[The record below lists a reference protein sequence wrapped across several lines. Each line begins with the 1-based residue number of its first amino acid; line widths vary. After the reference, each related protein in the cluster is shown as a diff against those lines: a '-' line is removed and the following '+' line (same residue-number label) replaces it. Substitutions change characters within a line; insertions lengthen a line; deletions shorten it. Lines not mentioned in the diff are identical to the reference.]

1 MMRPLILSIV
11 IFGTAMDTRTED
23 LLLDF
28 CGYRW
33 QVSDAPAGKSP
44 GPNIFLARNVYLDAR
59 DRLVLRINRGGD
71 SWSSSELCLTRALGY
86 ERYEIIVEGNPAKLD
101 PQSVFGFFTYD
112 YSAPPDYR
120 ELDIEFARWGDPEHP
135 GGNYT
140 VQPYTN
146 PENTSEFSLDLLGI
160 RSLHR
165 IDWFPD
171 RVEFSSHALG
181 RGGWEREVSRF
192 VRTGDRVPDPGQARL
207 HLNFWL
213 FRGSPPVNGEAQLV
227 RISDFRFTP
236 LDALSADQA
245 YRE

>member
-11 IFGTAMDTRTED
+11 IFGAAMDTPAED
-23 LLLDF
+23 FRLDF
-28 CGYRW
+28 GGYQW

-44 GPNIFLARNVYLDAR
+44 GPNIFLSRNVYLDAR
-59 DRLVLRINRGGD
+59 GRLVLQIRREGD
-71 SWSSSELCLTRALGY
+71 SWSSAELRLARPLGY
-86 ERYEIIVEGNPAKLD
+86 GRYEITVEGDPAKLD

-112 YSAPPDYR
+112 HSAPPLYR

-140 VQPYTN
+140 VQPYTLA
-146 PENTSEFSLDLLGI
+146 ENTKSFSLALLGI

-192 VRTGDRVPDPGQARL
+192 SRSELSIPDPGLAQL

-213 FRGSPPVNGEAQLV
+213 FRGLPPLGGEAQRV
-227 RISDFRFTP
+227 RISDFSFTP
-236 LDALSADQA
+236 LSDLPEKQG
-245 YRE
+245 R